1 MRLKVRPSKLNLA
14 RRIDGRRSSGPR
26 PNHIL
31 LPWWG
36 ATILWHCAA
45 ARTQTL
51 LASLKSGVEE
61 STPARWEANG
71 CGRTC
76 RSAAAAGTRRAWP

>member
-14 RRIDGRRSSGPR
+14 RRIYGRRSSGPR
-26 PNHIL
+26 PNHTL

-51 LASLKSGVEE
+51 LASLNPPAQTLYAHLYCVRVSKSVRE
-61 STPARWEANG
+61 RF
-71 CGRTC
+71 R
-76 RSAAAAGTRRAWP
+76 